1 MHPKLKCFLEKYPA
15 SGERGLAGDD
25 VRIDTVLDELGLEQN
40 RSFFSIYWAS
50 VSQLVRSYWFSVSI
64 SCL

>member
-25 VRIDTVLDELGLEQN
+25 VKIDN
-40 RSFFSIYWAS
+40 
-50 VSQLVRSYWFSVSI
+50 
-64 SCL
+64 